1 MDIEPDPI
9 IRMREDTKRLV
20 AELELSH
27 LSIEVVIPV
36 AAVCQENLERPEE
49 DLRGGIIITS
59 KPRLEEG
66 ESNGKSD
73 LNTLGSKD
81 ADHLVTETG
90 SSHVGIEEITMPA
103 TITPPPHHLQ

>member
-36 AAVCQENLERPEE
+36 AAACQENLE
-49 DLRGGIIITS
+49 
-59 KPRLEEG
+59 
-66 ESNGKSD
+66 
-73 LNTLGSKD
+73 
-81 ADHLVTETG
+81 
-90 SSHVGIEEITMPA
+90 
-103 TITPPPHHLQ
+103 

>member
-36 AAVCQENLERPEE
+36 SAACEENLE
-49 DLRGGIIITS
+49 
-59 KPRLEEG
+59 
-66 ESNGKSD
+66 
-73 LNTLGSKD
+73 
-81 ADHLVTETG
+81 
-90 SSHVGIEEITMPA
+90 
-103 TITPPPHHLQ
+103 